1 MINIGEILVTVN
13 DINKRFV
20 DKDIIK
26 DANFGIH
33 SGEKMGIIGVNGC
46 GKTTFLRI
54 LAGLEPVDTGEI
66 TFRNEITVAY
76 LQQNPVLDDDLTIIE
91 QMYSSDKEE
100 FVLLKEYFKI
110 SEQLTKSQSQ
120 ELWERQA
127 QLAERIET
135 LNGWSIEAKAKSYL
149 TKLGI
154 TDFHQKIGVLSGGQ
168 RRKVDL
174 ANILLKEADLL
185 ILDEPT
191 NHLDIDSIEWLQQH
205 LTDYQGNIIFVTHD
219 RYFLDSICNKIME
232 IEHGQVNFY
241 EGNYSYYIEKKEME
255 NVDRQRKE
263 TRRQAQLSK
272 ELKWLQR
279 GAKAR
284 TSKPKNHI
292 DRVKELLD
300 KSYLI
305 EQQDMDISFQT
316 FRLGKKIVELG
327 GITHQ
332 YDKKPLINNFN
343 HVFQKLE
350 RVGIIGDNGCGKTTL
365 IKIITKE
372 LIPTKGSVNTGINTK
387 FAYFKQDADEMPQ
400 DYSVYQYI
408 STYAE
413 NIRTK
418 DGVLHSATEMLE
430 RFLFEPKMQQAK
442 ISSLSGGEK
451 KRLHLLKSLMFGA
464 NFIILD
470 EPTNDLDIR
479 TLEILE
485 DYLDAFDGCIYVLS
499 HDRFFLDRIC
509 DYLFIFEN
517 DKINKFAGNYS
528 DYLLVKRFREEEE
541 AENEKEK
548 TAKVKTIKKGLSF
561 KEKNELEETN
571 KRLAEIEFRSLEL
584 SNMIENKADE
594 LTHQDF
600 TAISEE
606 QTQLD
611 DEMLML
617 LERLEELEEKEIKT
631 SHTN

>member
-1 MINIGEILVTVN
+1 MINIGEILVTINNV
-13 DINKRFV
+13 NKRFV
-20 DKDIIK
+20 DKDILK

-46 GKTTFLRI
+46 GKTTFLKI
-54 LAGLEPVDTGEI
+54 LAGKEAVDSGQI
-66 TFRNEITVAY
+66 TFRNEIQIAY
-76 LQQNPVLDDDLTIIE
+76 LQQNPDLDDDLTIMEEI
-91 QMYSSDKEE
+91 YSSDKKE
-100 FVLLKEYFKI
+100 FVLLKEYFNI
-110 SEQLTKSQSQ
+110 SDQLTRNQSQ
-120 ELWERQA
+120 DLWERQA
-127 QLAERIET
+127 LLAEKIEM

-154 TDFHQKIGVLSGGQ
+154 TDFNQKIGQLSGGQ
-168 RRKVDL
+168 KRKVDL

-205 LTDYQGNIIFVTHD
+205 LADYQGNIIFVTHD

-232 IEHGQVNFY
+232 IELGQVNFY

-316 FRLGKKIVELG
+316 HRLGKKILELG
-327 GITHQ
+327 GISHQ
-332 YDKKPLINNFN
+332 YDKEPLINNFS
-343 HVFQKLE
+343 HMFQKFE
-350 RVGIIGDNGCGKTTL
+350 RIGIIGDNGCGKTTL
-365 IKIITKE
+365 IKIIIKE
-372 LIPTKGSVNTGINTK
+372 LIPTRGSVNIGLNTK
-387 FAYFKQDADEMPQ
+387 FAYFKQDVDEMPL
-400 DYSVYQYI
+400 DKSVYQYI
-408 STYAE
+408 SSYAE

-485 DYLDAFDGCIYVLS
+485 DYLDAFDGCILVVS

-509 DYLFIFEN
+509 DFLFIFEN
-517 DKINKFAGNYS
+517 NKINKFAGNYS
-528 DYLLVKRFREEEE
+528 DYLLVRRFRQEEEE
-541 AENEKEK
+541 EKEKEK
-548 TAKVKTIKKGLSF
+548 TVKIKTIKKGLSF
-561 KEKNELEETN
+561 KEKKELEEIN
-571 KRLAEIEFRSLEL
+571 DRLTQIEFRTLEL

-594 LTHQDF
+594 LSHQDF
-600 TAISEE
+600 TTISEE
-606 QTQLD
+606 QTQLE
-611 DEMLML
+611 DEMLAL
-617 LERLEELEEKEIKT
+617 LERQEELEEK
-631 SHTN
+631 

>member
-13 DINKRFV
+13 DMNKRFV

-110 SEQLTKSQSQ
+110 SEQLTKSQSR

-154 TDFHQKIGVLSGGQ
+154 TDFHQKIGLLSGGQ

-485 DYLDAFDGCIYVLS
+485 DYLDAFDGCILVVS

-541 AENEKEK
+541 AENDKEK

>member
-13 DINKRFV
+13 NINKRFV

-26 DANFGIH
+26 EANFGIH

-66 TFRNEITVAY
+66 TFRNEVTVAY
-76 LQQNPVLDDDLTIIE
+76 LQQNPDLDDDLTIME
-91 QMYSSDKEE
+91 QIYSSDKEE
-100 FVLLKEYFKI
+100 FVLLKEYFHI
-110 SEQLTKSQSQ
+110 SDQLTRIQSQ
-120 ELWERQA
+120 DLWQKQA
-127 QLAERIET
+127 ELAERIET

-149 TKLGI
+149 TQLGI
-154 TDFHQKIGVLSGGQ
+154 TDFNQKIGILSGGQ

-174 ANILLKEADLL
+174 ATILLKEADLI

-205 LTDYQGNIIFVTHD
+205 LADYQGNIIFVTHD

-232 IEHGQVNFY
+232 IEHGQANFY
-241 EGNYSYYIEKKEME
+241 DGNYSYYIEKKEME
-255 NVDRQRKE
+255 TIDTQRKE

-284 TSKPKNHI
+284 STKPKSHI
-292 DRVKELLD
+292 DRVMELLD

-316 FRLGKKIVELG
+316 HRMGKKIVELG

-332 YDKKPLINNFN
+332 YNTKPLIKNFN
-343 HVFQKLE
+343 HSFQKFE
-350 RVGIIGDNGCGKTTL
+350 RIGIIGDNGCGKTTL

-387 FAYFKQDADEMPQ
+387 FAYFRQDEDEIPQ
-400 DYSVYQYI
+400 KLSVYEYI
-408 STYAE
+408 SSFAE

-470 EPTNDLDIR
+470 EPTNDLDIK

-485 DYLDAFDGCIYVLS
+485 DYLDAFDGCILVVS

-509 DYLFIFEN
+509 DYLFIFKN

-528 DYLLVKRFREEEE
+528 DYLLVKRFKEEED

-561 KEKNELEETN
+561 KEKNELEDTN
-571 KRLAEIEFRSLEL
+571 KRLTEIEFRTLEL

-600 TAISEE
+600 TVISEE

-611 DEMLML
+611 DEMLRL
-617 LERLEELEEKEIKT
+617 LERLEELEEKEID
-631 SHTN
+631 N

>member
-66 TFRNEITVAY
+66 IFRNEITVAY
-76 LQQNPVLDDDLTIIE
+76 LQQNPNLNDDLTILE
-91 QMYSSDKEE
+91 QIYSSDKEE

-120 ELWERQA
+120 DLWERQA

-232 IEHGQVNFY
+232 IEHGQINFY

-284 TSKPKNHI
+284 STKPKNHI

-470 EPTNDLDIR
+470 EPTNDLDIK

-485 DYLDAFDGCIYVLS
+485 DYLDAFDGCILVVS

-541 AENEKEK
+541 AENDKEK

-561 KEKNELEETN
+561 KEKKELEETN

-594 LTHQDF
+594 LTHKDF

-611 DEMLML
+611 DEMLFL

>member
-76 LQQNPVLDDDLTIIE
+76 LQQNPNLDDDLTIME
-91 QMYSSDKEE
+91 QIYSSDKEE
-100 FVLLKEYFKI
+100 FVLLKEYFRI
-110 SEQLTKSQSQ
+110 SDKLTHTQSK
-120 ELWERQA
+120 ELWNKQA

-154 TDFHQKIGVLSGGQ
+154 TDFNQKIGVLSGGQ

-219 RYFLDSICNKIME
+219 RYFLDSICNKIMD
-232 IEHGQVNFY
+232 IEFGKVNFY

-272 ELKWLQR
+272 ELKWLKR

-284 TSKPKNHI
+284 SSKPKNHI

-316 FRLGKKIVELG
+316 HRMGKKILELG

-332 YDKKPLINNFN
+332 YDKAPLINNFN

-350 RVGIIGDNGCGKTTL
+350 RIGIIGDNGCGKTTL

-372 LIPTKGSVNTGINTK
+372 LLPTKGSVNAGINTK
-387 FAYFKQDADEMPQ
+387 FAYFKQDADEMPAN
-400 DYSVYQYI
+400 DSVYQYI
-408 STYAE
+408 SSYAD

-451 KRLHLLKSLMFGA
+451 KRLYLLKSLMFGA

-485 DYLDAFDGCIYVLS
+485 DYLDAFDGCILVVS

-509 DYLFIFEN
+509 DFLFIFEN

-528 DYLLVKRFREEEE
+528 DYLLVKRFREEE
-541 AENEKEK
+541 AEDNEKEK
-548 TAKVKTIKKGLSF
+548 TAKVKTVKKGLSF

-571 KRLAEIEFRSLEL
+571 KRLAEIEFRTLEL

-600 TAISEE
+600 SAISDE

-617 LERLEELEEKEIKT
+617 LEKLEELEEKE
-631 SHTN
+631 

>member
-13 DINKRFV
+13 NINKRFV

-33 SGEKMGIIGVNGC
+33 SGEKMGIIGINGC

-66 TFRNEITVAY
+66 TFRNEATVAY
-76 LQQNPVLDDDLTIIE
+76 LQQNPVLDDDLTILE

-100 FVLLKEYFKI
+100 FVLLKEYFKVN
-110 SEQLTKSQSQ
+110 EQLTHSQSQ
-120 ELWERQA
+120 ELWDKQA
-127 QLAERIET
+127 QLAERIEV

-149 TKLGI
+149 TQLGI
-154 TDFHQKIGVLSGGQ
+154 KDFNQKIGVLSGGQ

-174 ANILLKEADLL
+174 ATILLKEADLL

-232 IEHGQVNFY
+232 IEQGQVNFY

-263 TRRQAQLSK
+263 TRVKAQLSK
-272 ELKWLQR
+272 ELKWLKR

-485 DYLDAFDGCIYVLS
+485 DYLDAFDGCILVVS

-517 DKINKFAGNYS
+517 DIINKFAGNYS

-541 AENEKEK
+541 AENDKEK

-561 KEKNELEETN
+561 KEKKELEETN

-594 LTHQDF
+594 LTHKDF

-611 DEMLML
+611 DEMLFL